1 MQSYCLTYVRKD
13 TKIWGERDRKRE
25 RARERESARERER
38 ERVKYTD
45 NELFELLGALNLSP
59 LKTNYNSLVEPVD
72 STKLFTHDSPITT
85 HDLRLI

>member
-1 MQSYCLTYVRKD
+1 MYGRTQRY
-13 TKIWGERDRKRE
+13 GERETERERGRERE
-25 RARERESARERER
+25 RAKERER

-72 STKLFTHDSPITT
+72 STKLFTHDSRAAINMKMGASK
-85 HDLRLI
+85 